1 MLMATSDDTGRLYYG
16 PFKQTNPMAENLI
29 LETHERGDI
38 TVVAVKGE
46 VDLYSAPSLKERVAD
61 LVSSGRVRLAIDL
74 AGVEFMDSTG
84 LGVLIGGLKR
94 CKEAGGW
101 LALVAPREPVVKV
114 LSITGLDKVF
124 PIHEDIEQAAASS

>member
-1 MLMATSDDTGRLYYG
+1 
-16 PFKQTNPMAENLI
+16 MAENLV
-29 LETHERGDI
+29 LETHERGDV

-46 VDLYSAPSLKERVAD
+46 VDLFTAPNLKDRIAD
-61 LVSSGRVRLAIDL
+61 LVSGGQSRLAIDL

-94 CKEAGGW
+94 CKEAGGS
-101 LALVAPREPVVKV
+101 LTLVAPPEPVLKV

-124 PIHEDIEQAAASS
+124 AIHENVEQVTKS